1 MYGICDDDYTINVD
15 DLNSL
20 INTISNSKKLGFC
33 CSDIDC
39 MV

>member
-20 INTISNSKKLGFC
+20 INTIFNGKKLGFC
-33 CSDIDC
+33 GSDIDC
-39 MV
+39 MI